1 MNAQV
6 IKVYTFDNFSSRY
19 IQLVLDL
26 DKLDK
31 KCFRATGIMRK
42 DHVMKSPLIDIEQ
55 MKRNKESHDYR
66 SDRKI
71 KTVRWNDNS
80 AVTLISNRF
89 SVEPIRTVTCT
100 S

>member
-1 MNAQV
+1 MILASHLEVVWWTMRWKFVNAQV

-42 DHVMKSPLIDIEQ
+42 DHVMKSP
-55 MKRNKESHDYR
+55 
-66 SDRKI
+66 
-71 KTVRWNDNS
+71 
-80 AVTLISNRF
+80 
-89 SVEPIRTVTCT
+89 
-100 S
+100 